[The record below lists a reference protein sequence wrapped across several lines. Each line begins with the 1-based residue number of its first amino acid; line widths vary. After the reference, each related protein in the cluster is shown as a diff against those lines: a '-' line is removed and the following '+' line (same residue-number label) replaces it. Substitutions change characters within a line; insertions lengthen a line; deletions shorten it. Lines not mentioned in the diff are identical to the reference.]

1 MKELQK
7 TRVMLY
13 AKRIPKHCC
22 LCFISD
28 VPEGPHSQRNFMEGK
43 IMKKYFNKKRKE
55 KRDLHINLCRYFN
68 NQSWDAGRLCYYGAA
83 CGKRKYRKQ
92 QDTECIRP
100 AGGENSSN
108 RTDAG

>member
-28 VPEGPHSQRNFMEGK
+28 VPEEPHSQRNFMEGK
-43 IMKKYFNKKRKE
+43 NYE
-55 KRDLHINLCRYFN
+55 KTF
-68 NQSWDAGRLCYYGAA
+68 
-83 CGKRKYRKQ
+83 
-92 QDTECIRP
+92 
-100 AGGENSSN
+100 
-108 RTDAG
+108 